1 MPSAISFA
9 LILLVPQV
17 YNAAYATGGASAA
30 EAAANKVFEEAK
42 TSSEQQNSAP
52 AEPAPAEPP
61 TTLTG
66 VLTGG
71 NVNMRS
77 GASTSSGVVKK
88 ISQGTTVTLTGMS
101 SNKKNGYYWFKA
113 SAGGK
118 TGYMAYTSRWGNF
131 SGDINTLP
139 KFEKGG
145 LVDFTGP
152 AWVDGTKTKPE
163 AFLSAS
169 DTEMLKSK
177 IFSNSDGS
185 LKALVAALEAIT
197 SNTSK
202 YSAPE
207 ANSSIIIQNAQ
218 VNIQPGTI
226 SNDYDARRAGE
237 MALEEMVKI
246 ARKTTNRVVSR

>member
-1 MPSAISFA
+1 
-9 LILLVPQV
+9 
-17 YNAAYATGGASAA
+17 
-30 EAAANKVFEEAK
+30 
-42 TSSEQQNSAP
+42 
-52 AEPAPAEPP
+52 
-61 TTLTG
+61 
-66 VLTGG
+66 
-71 NVNMRS
+71 
-77 GASTSSGVVKK
+77 
-88 ISQGTTVTLTGMS
+88 MS
-101 SNKKNGYYWFKA
+101 SKKNDGYYWFKA

-131 SGDINTLP
+131 SGNIQNLP

-152 AWVDGTKTKPE
+152 AWVDGSKTKPE
-163 AFLSAS
+163 AFLSAE
-169 DTEMLKSK
+169 DTAMLKSK

-185 LKALVAALEAIT
+185 LRALVAALESIT
-197 SNTSK
+197 DNTSK
-202 YSAPE
+202 YSAQTNTE
-207 ANSSIIIQNAQ
+207 SIVIQNAQ